1 MSEECTQI
9 SLFEDAKKLNNTKYT
24 YKSSD
29 LIWSSYELSLTE
41 QRIVSLACKKM
52 QPIYIEKRIKPSDL
66 ETVLGA
72 MKFMDIKISVNE
84 FKREYNIKSNN
95 MYTILA
101 EATSDLHDREIRY
114 YDENGKLTRKN
125 WVQDST
131 YDEKNNCV
139 TLSFGTKMI
148 LDLLIFNG
156 KYVALFFD
164 MSQNIRS
171 KYAFRLYEILKSY
184 AYLGEYI
191 VSLEDLKFMLAIEG
205 AYENFAEFNRNVIK
219 PNLKTINS
227 HSDISAEC
235 VPLRT
240 GRVVTDLKFI
250 ISKNKNKLAQTDDNF
265 KDKIPTSYKEIS
277 SRLEKYNIEL
287 SSSDAEILFNSAIEF
302 TTMNKRDIDV
312 TSYIIEKIDV
322 LDQYVE
328 VSDVRNPIG
337 FLKWAIEKDFKVENR
352 KIEKKPKKLKF
363 DNFKGRDYSKE
374 EWDDI
379 ENGLLGWDSY
389 DDEDI

>member
-24 YKSSD
+24 YKSPE

-72 MKFMDIKISVNE
+72 MKFTDIKISVNE
-84 FKREYNIKSNN
+84 LKREYGINSNN
-95 MYTILA
+95 MYSLLA
-101 EATSDLHDREIRY
+101 KATSDLQDREVRFC
-114 YDENGKLTRKN
+114 DENGKLTRKS

-139 TLSFGTKMI
+139 TLTFGTKMI

-184 AYLGEYI
+184 SYLGEYT
-191 VSLEDLKFMLAIEG
+191 VSLDDLKFMLAIEG
-205 AYENFAEFNRNVIK
+205 AYENFSEFNRNVIK
-219 PNLKTINS
+219 PNLKTINA
-227 HSDISAEC
+227 HSDINAEC
-235 VPLRT
+235 IPLREGRATT
-240 GRVVTDLKFI
+240 GLKFI
-250 ISKNKNKLAQTDDNF
+250 IKKNKNKVIQSDDNF

-277 SRLEKYNIEL
+277 SRLEKYNIVL
-287 SSSDAEILFNSAIEF
+287 SSVDAEMLFNSAIEF
-302 TTMNKRDIDV
+302 TTVNKRDIDA
-312 TSYIIEKIDV
+312 TSYILEKIDA
-322 LDQYVE
+322 LDNYVE
-328 VSDVRNPIG
+328 TSTVHKPIG
-337 FLKWAIEKDFKVENR
+337 FLKWAIETDYKSENQS
-352 KIEKKPKKLKF
+352 IKKRKKLKF
-363 DNFKGRDYSKE
+363 DNFKGREYTEESMKQLEDQLVYGDYE
-374 EWDDI
+374 EY
-379 ENGLLGWDSY
+379 E
-389 DDEDI
+389 E